1 MPDFSSFCSCSNKCK
16 WPSLNA
22 AWVCSQCVVIVF
34 CYIATCTIL
43 IYEST
48 AVLAKNQKGP
58 HCIHNHSVSF
68 RRRANIG
75 LPGGK
80 KVLPAMCV
88 QKYRT
93 NGNGVMQFCWVLCYG
108 RSAFPFT
115 TFADRRLRGHI
126 KNGWNYICSFD
137 AKTLRSIATI
147 CTLFTALL
155 ECMK

>member
-1 MPDFSSFCSCSNKCK
+1 MALIECS
-16 WPSLNA
+16 LGL
-22 AWVCSQCVVIVF
+22 QCVVIVF

-115 TFADRRLRGHI
+115 TFADRRLRVHI
-126 KNGWNYICSFD
+126 KNRWNYIYSFD
-137 AKTLRSIATI
+137 VKTSLSNNIVQMSFEKCAMHI
-147 CTLFTALL
+147 SLNIWF
-155 ECMK
+155 